1 MDLGDLYKNSGDDYR
16 RDKKLFGDEDED
28 DEEDLSPTRGYND
41 ERLPALEN
49 AVENSAYKLA
59 LVEPVKYS
67 NPIPSTNF

>member
-1 MDLGDLYKNSGDDYR
+1 
-16 RDKKLFGDEDED
+16 LFGDEDED
-28 DEEDLSPTRGYND
+28 DEEDLSPTRGYKD